1 MRAGKYWAWIH
12 WELDIPTFDM
22 LGAKEILTRA
32 WDESMNTQPAVIT
45 WTLMG
50 MMNNCYF
57 RCFFVI
63 GQVMGH
69 GKEVGVGERKKIEF
83 GI

>member
-57 RCFFVI
+57 RCVFVI
-63 GQVMGH
+63 GQGN
-69 GKEVGVGERKKIEF
+69 GA
-83 GI
+83 